1 MQSELWLMLSTQ
13 KSRNLG
19 RETSNGFAIGI
30 DDMPVS
36 GDFTILRRIG
46 TKKILRTL
54 CHGGSS
60 SFYNEFC
67 NEFADFLPFGTAM
80 QAPTMYQP
88 GTPCGIQPVNKP
100 FKGSK
105 VPGNMAS

>member
-60 SFYNEFC
+60 SLKSVK
-67 NEFADFLPFGTAM
+67 FAGFLAVWDGN
-80 QAPTMYQP
+80 P

-105 VPGNMAS
+105 VPGNKLF